1 MKKVLLFISIIFIVF
16 ISIFFLSK
24 NVILKDDNKVTNKE
38 KTTTKTSNKTEAL
51 KTNKD
56 KEAKL
61 TIVGDLLFEQPLYD
75 DNKNMEDTT
84 YFDLV
89 KPYFE
94 KDDLTIA
101 NLEVPISDGKLKVS
115 GVGYSFCAPQSVGK
129 LLTTLD
135 IEVFSTANN
144 HSYDRGNEGIA
155 STIDFFKDYKD
166 ITTVG
171 TRKNKDDE
179 IIKYREI
186 NGIKFSFV
194 SYTYGTNSK
203 PNPSDRYKVNYFRNI
218 DLRKIDDDTKNR
230 IKEDVSTARNNS
242 DVVIVMM
249 HWGKEFTNDENEEQ
263 QTLANYLNSLGVD
276 IIIGNHSHSI
286 QPIKYVGD
294 KHKTLVYYSLGN
306 FVSAD
311 YIVDR
316 VGEKFRNAYQFGLLS
331 TLNIKLDSNNKV
343 TISNVKAEPIINYYD
358 TNLKNFKLVPAR
370 LYTNELEKNH
380 YLYKK
385 NFTKD
390 FISNMYNNVINE
402 QFRA

>member
-1 MKKVLLFISIIFIVF
+1 MKRILLFISIICVVIIGIIF
-16 ISIFFLSK
+16 ISK
-24 NVILKDDNKVTNKE
+24 DVILKDDNNISDD
-38 KTTTKTSNKTEAL
+38 KTTTKAVKQEE
-51 KTNKD
+51 KI

-61 TIVGDLLFEQPLYD
+61 TIVGDLLFEQPFYD
-75 DNKNMEDTT
+75 ANKDIEKTN

-94 KDDLTIA
+94 NDDLTIA

-129 LLTTLD
+129 LLTNLD

-144 HSYDRGNEGIA
+144 HSYDRGNDGIS
-155 STIDFFKDYKD
+155 STIDFFKDYNN

-171 TRKNKDDE
+171 TRKNMNDE
-179 IIKYREI
+179 VVKYRSI
-186 NGIKFSFV
+186 NGIKFSFI

-203 PNPSDRYKVNYFRNI
+203 PSESERYKVNYFRNI
-218 DLRKIDDDTKNR
+218 DIKKADDETLNR
-230 IKEDVSTARNNS
+230 IKNDVTTARNNS

-263 QTLANYLNSLGVD
+263 EILAKYLNNLGVD

-294 KHKTLVYYSLGN
+294 KDKTLVYYSLGN

-311 YIVDR
+311 HIVDR

-331 TLNIKLDSNNKV
+331 TLNIKLDSNDNV
-343 TISNVKAEPIINYYD
+343 IIDDVKAKPIINYYD
-358 TNLKNFKLVPAR
+358 TDLKNFKLVPYE
-370 LYTNELEKNH
+370 LYTNDLESTH
-380 YLYKK
+380 YLYNK

-390 FISNMYNNVINE
+390 FVSNMYNNVVSEN
-402 QFRA
+402 FRA

>member
-1 MKKVLLFISIIFIVF
+1 MKRVLLFISIICVVIVSIIF
-16 ISIFFLSK
+16 ISK
-24 NVILKDDNKVTNKE
+24 DVILKDDNNISDD
-38 KTTTKTSNKTEAL
+38 KTTTKAVKQE
-51 KTNKD
+51 KKI

-61 TIVGDLLFEQPLYD
+61 TIVGDLLFEQPFYD
-75 DNKNMEDTT
+75 ANKDIEKTN

-94 KDDLTIA
+94 NDDLTIA

-129 LLTTLD
+129 LLTNLD

-144 HSYDRGNEGIA
+144 HSYDRGNDGIS
-155 STIDFFKDYKD
+155 STIDFFKDYNN

-171 TRKNKDDE
+171 TRKNMNDE
-179 IIKYREI
+179 VVKYRSI
-186 NGIKFSFV
+186 NGIKFSFI

-203 PNPSDRYKVNYFRNI
+203 PSESERYKVNYFRNI
-218 DLRKIDDDTKNR
+218 DIKKADDETLNR
-230 IKEDVSTARNNS
+230 IKNDVTTARNNS

-263 QTLANYLNSLGVD
+263 RTLAKYLNSLGVD
-276 IIIGNHSHSI
+276 IIVGNHSHSI

-311 YIVDR
+311 HIVDR

-331 TLNIKLDSNNKV
+331 TLDIKLDSNNHLE
-343 TISNVKAEPIINYYD
+343 IDNVKAEPIINYYD

-370 LYTNELEKNH
+370 LYTSDLEKSH

-390 FISNMYNNVINE
+390 FISNMYENVVSKE
-402 QFRA
+402 FRA

>member
-1 MKKVLLFISIIFIVF
+1 MKRVLLFISIICVVIVSIIF
-16 ISIFFLSK
+16 ISK
-24 NVILKDDNKVTNKE
+24 DVILKDDNNISDD
-38 KTTTKTSNKTEAL
+38 KTTTKAVKQE
-51 KTNKD
+51 KKI

-61 TIVGDLLFEQPLYD
+61 TIVGDLLFEQPFYD
-75 DNKNMEDTT
+75 ANKDIEKTN

-94 KDDLTIA
+94 NDDLTIA

-129 LLTTLD
+129 LLTNLD

-144 HSYDRGNEGIA
+144 HSYDRGNDGIS
-155 STIDFFKDYKD
+155 STIDFFKDYNN

-171 TRKNKDDE
+171 TRKNMNDE
-179 IIKYREI
+179 VVKYRSI
-186 NGIKFSFV
+186 NGIKFSFI

-203 PNPSDRYKVNYFRNI
+203 PSESERYKVNYFRNI
-218 DLRKIDDDTKNR
+218 DIKKADDETLNR
-230 IKEDVSTARNNS
+230 IKNDVITARNNS

-263 QTLANYLNSLGVD
+263 EILAKYLNNLGVD

-294 KHKTLVYYSLGN
+294 KDKTLVYYSLGN

-311 YIVDR
+311 HIVDR

-331 TLNIKLDSNNKV
+331 TLNIKLDSNDNV
-343 TISNVKAEPIINYYD
+343 IIDDVKAKPIINYYD
-358 TNLKNFKLVPAR
+358 TDLKNFKLVPYE
-370 LYTNELEKNH
+370 LYTNDLESTH
-380 YLYKK
+380 YLYNK

-390 FISNMYNNVINE
+390 FVSNMYNNVVSEN
-402 QFRA
+402 FRA

>member
-1 MKKVLLFISIIFIVF
+1 MKRILLFISIICVVIIGIIF
-16 ISIFFLSK
+16 ISK
-24 NVILKDDNKVTNKE
+24 DVILKDDNNISDD
-38 KTTTKTSNKTEAL
+38 KTTTKAVKQEE
-51 KTNKD
+51 KI

-61 TIVGDLLFEQPLYD
+61 TIVGDLLFEQPFYD
-75 DNKNMEDTT
+75 ANKDIEKTN

-94 KDDLTIA
+94 NDDLTIA

-129 LLTTLD
+129 LLTNLD

-144 HSYDRGNEGIA
+144 HSYDRGNDGIS
-155 STIDFFKDYKD
+155 STIDFFKDYNN

-171 TRKNKDDE
+171 TRKNMNDE
-179 IIKYREI
+179 VVKYRSI
-186 NGIKFSFV
+186 NGIKFSFI

-203 PNPSDRYKVNYFRNI
+203 PSESERYKVNYFRNI
-218 DLRKIDDDTKNR
+218 DIKKADDEILNR
-230 IKEDVSTARNNS
+230 IKNDVTTARNNS

-263 QTLANYLNSLGVD
+263 EILAKYLNNLGVD

-294 KHKTLVYYSLGN
+294 KDKTLVYYSLGN

-311 YIVDR
+311 HIVDR

-331 TLNIKLDSNNKV
+331 TLNIKLDSNNNV
-343 TISNVKAEPIINYYD
+343 IIDDVKAKPIINYYD
-358 TNLKNFKLVPAR
+358 TDLKNFKLVPYE
-370 LYTNELEKNH
+370 LYTNDLESTH
-380 YLYKK
+380 YLYNK

-390 FISNMYNNVINE
+390 FVSNMYNNVVSEN
-402 QFRA
+402 FRA